1 MMKIFINDQP
11 IEFELAGEKNAGEII
26 SSLYQFAEEKKMVIS
41 DLTINGKS
49 HKADEDLSKQKI
61 ESIKEIHLK
70 LLYPV
75 SFAIATLKEAKQA
88 LSSYAQKI
96 DRDYILQN
104 FDKVTQHLSWI
115 NEIFEKT
122 AEILSLQKEMYPL
135 QMCLKELVILL
146 FAVKNKNAAW
156 DEEKATSLV
165 KTIDELLERMKLR
178 FDIKAI
184 EEALTRKTQKTECTL
199 QDLSE
204 LIENATSV
212 CEEIAVSF
220 QVGKQL
226 EALSKIIDFS
236 DAMEL
241 YEKSMG
247 VLIAKEETLKQNFD
261 TALLDE
267 ICEKLKMIE
276 QSSETKDFVELAD
289 IFEYE
294 MKPAL
299 EKLKN
304 KTTALV

>member
-1 MMKIFINDQP
+1 MKIFINDHP
-11 IEFELAGEKNAGEII
+11 IQFELSGEKNAGEIVN
-26 SSLYQFAEEKKMVIS
+26 SLYQFAEKEKMVIA

-49 HKADEDLSKQKI
+49 YKTDQDLSDQKV

-75 SFAIATLKEAKQA
+75 SFAIATLKEAEQA

-96 DRDYILQN
+96 NRDYVLEN
-104 FDKVTQHLSWI
+104 FDKITQHLSWL

-122 AEILSLQKEMYPL
+122 SEILSLQREMHPL
-135 QMCLKELVILL
+135 QIYLKELVIIL
-146 FAVKNKNAAW
+146 FAVKNKDADWN
-156 DEEKATSLV
+156 EERATALV
-165 KTIDELLERMKLR
+165 KTIRDSLDRMKLR

-199 QDLSE
+199 LDLSE
-204 LIENATSV
+204 LIENATNV
-212 CEEIAVSF
+212 CEEIAVNF

-236 DAMEL
+236 DAIEL